1 MTRKLFTFL
10 IAFLATMSGAVW
22 GQSGS
27 GTSGD
32 PYTGNWTSV
41 PDALQSAGK
50 VYLEDFHLTT
60 SGVAF
65 NITGQLELVIT
76 GECFIESTGDV
87 AITLPE
93 SKGGNKDGNILTISS
108 ESTGILRIKGSGE
121 TAIGEGNSNKVG
133 EIDIAGGTV
142 YILGN
147 LGSMGNHG
155 GVSVTGGVAFV
166 DGDVLGQDKFHERT
180 DGILFGRTETGSGDW
195 QGKILEE
202 NGEVHLSTVI
212 DGDIDGDGDADDDHI
227 YLDLN
232 GGTLCLDKGGKIQA
246 QNINGENQLTI
257 YNGYLQAYSLKYDI
271 NHDERNT
278 YYANNTSQQATA
290 PIDYWLYG
298 PNTEFDI
305 LGQDMI
311 CKAEVAGTTG
321 QHEFFGW
328 VNMGLDTKVV
338 ADIADKSY
346 TPTDLADKIY
356 ISETSSSNYSGEL
369 VNIEGA
375 WGAYQRNVTVVNGKE
390 VVNVVLLATPE
401 EANVIAYGDYEGTLP
416 SGINYDKTTH
426 TFSGTPNVDD
436 TEFGSELSKTYT
448 VTVPI
453 TVTTMEGTTSAT
465 ATVRITVSKDV
476 INITSTTPKLAKEGE
491 DTYDGTVKTGFISLT
506 PNDMEEEDLVEG
518 VHFTVTYSYISN
530 PDAATF
536 DDDAATENVTEI
548 KNAGKYKVT
557 SITGKEDQ
565 GVTGTMSNPQIDGN
579 DIIITIKRAELTL
592 SVNNQRVKVGGPINS
607 KISTG
612 ENGTISYTGIVEADQ
627 KENATVTTISGL
639 TLNTASNVDLSK
651 VGTYTS
657 GIEATG
663 TPTVTIMEDG
673 ASEQVDISNN
683 YTIASTIKPGNLL
696 VYLDLSGDDVIPEL
710 DPDPTEGEEG
720 SEGGDIYDADSKTF
734 TFPYDGKS
742 YKLSQLTVGEQEIAL
757 EEGNVSYSY
766 SETEDG
772 TYTDFTEGQEV
783 KDAGWYKAKVS
794 LNSTLYP
801 GSSNLE
807 YIIHIT
813 PRELNVTVADQT
825 VKVGKDQTPTTTWDI
840 VFGQNDNT
848 NTITITEGDVVSG
861 ETVVFSNTDDALTLT
876 TEASNAV
883 TNKVA
888 GVYEGAITNEELTL
902 GNGESDNAFKAKNYE
917 LKLTAGT
924 LTVIR
929 VLGGDDDEVVGGEDK
944 NDDDDL
950 NGEDGSWDEGEV
962 LFGLGDQNTKV
973 TYDGQAH
980 GIDYLYVKNGDEWVK
995 VEGTLS
1001 VTYTSKET
1009 DDNDKTTNDGAV
1021 DAATYDVTITLTAGQ
1036 NTLFELPAGGYKAE
1050 ITINKAPLTVTG
1062 TYTCE
1067 ETPTTVNVSDVT
1079 DLKAETLVN
1088 NEKVSFSGTLKVK
1101 NNNLVPD
1108 TDFEMKA
1115 AESTAFKAS
1124 NYEITYNIT
1133 LTVTGE
1139 GGGGDD
1145 DKTELDP
1152 DGGDVTG
1159 GEEGDDGEFPSS
1171 DDFILLSPDGET
1183 SASVYDGNE
1192 HALTV
1197 LKFGNT
1203 ILNVG
1208 DDYTVSSYT
1217 SSTEPNVG
1225 ESNLPKHA
1233 ATYSATV
1240 TLTGDYEWNDGTTEH
1255 TFTNITIN
1263 KRPMFVS
1270 FVETVSSV
1278 EDLKDINKL
1287 VVPEKMNNNRGLV
1300 TYESPI
1306 FSGEIEE
1313 PVDLG
1318 NGTYRVT
1325 IKRETFKIST
1335 NEAGNFYLSD
1345 YNIHVDTN
1353 GNGSE
1358 DGNDGEITE
1367 GEGGNEGEGGLGD
1380 GDDIVID
1387 IEVDPNGEDNDGD
1400 GYIDRIDYY
1409 NIYEDE
1415 ICEGVTVEF
1424 SRDVVREGQSVLV
1437 TVKVEEGFDTT
1448 KLALKFKRA
1457 LFGYW
1462 EDLSLTPTENPG
1474 EYIIKNI
1481 YTDIYVRIEGAVPTG
1496 IESIDGAKVYA
1507 KDGSLFVQTPQQE
1520 KVLIISM
1527 TGAIVK
1533 NETQIGL
1540 RQYTGLN
1547 RGIYVVCVG
1556 DERFK
1561 VRL

>member
-1 MTRKLFTFL
+1 MKRIFTFL
-10 IAFLATMSGAVW
+10 IAFLATMSGVVW

-27 GTSGD
+27 GTSAD
-32 PYTGNWTSV
+32 SPYTGNRSET
-41 PDALQSAGK
+41 LTLSAGT
-50 VYLEDFHLTT
+50 YYMEDFHINT
-60 SGVAF
+60 SDIAVK
-65 NITGQLELVIT
+65 L
-76 GECFIESTGDV
+76 TGDV
-87 AITLPE
+87 TLVIKGECSFNSSGDLGIQIPE
-93 SKGGNKDGNILTISS
+93 KGATLTISN
-108 ESTGILRIKGSGE
+108 ESTGILRVD
-121 TAIGEGNSNKVG
+121 GNRSSNDGTLAVG
-133 EIDIAGGTV
+133 GDKNNASLMGPFFVEGGTV
-142 YILGN
+142 YVLGN
-147 LGSMGNHG
+147 MGHNGNHG
-155 GVSVTGGVAFV
+155 SIEMHDGVAFV
-166 DGDVLGQDKFHERT
+166 DGKIKGNQQISVG
-180 DGILFGRTETGSGDW
+180 GILFDRTGDEPNTW
-195 QGKILEE
+195 YGTTYDDITL
-202 NGEVHLSTVI
+202 NSPLT
-212 DGDIDGDGDADDDHI
+212 GDIDNDGTMDDDKI
-227 YLDLN
+227 NLN
-232 GGTLCLDKGGKIQA
+232 LNSHTLTIGKGQKI
-246 QNINGENQLTI
+246 NMGENQFTI
-257 YNGYLQAYSLKYDI
+257 VPGSGKLVAYKVVYDANVTNGCTI
-271 NHDERNT
+271 TGE
-278 YYANNTSQQATA
+278 A
-290 PIDYWLYG
+290 PTDYWLYG
-298 PNTEFDI
+298 PETTFDI
-305 LGQDMI
+305 LEGNLT
-311 CKAEVAGTTG
+311 CNGNSPANG
-321 QHEFFGW
+321 QHQFFGW
-328 VNMGLDTKVV
+328 VNMSDDNLTVLQEDATPK
-338 ADIADKSY
+338 KTSS
-346 TPTDLADKIY
+346 TPTEDIDPN
-356 ISETSSSNYSGEL
+356 TVTGT
-369 VNIEGA
+369 EGVPVTLQAA
-375 WGAYQRNVTVVNGKE
+375 WGAYTRTIGVTNHVAMDATT
-390 VVNVVLLATPE
+390 LLASPE
-401 EANVIAYGDYEGTLP
+401 GVISYGDANGMP
-416 SGINYDKTTH
+416 NGITFNKETG
-426 TFSGTPNVDD
+426 TFSGTPDIDN
-436 TEFGSELSKTYT
+436 LSGDGTYQ

-453 TVTTMEGTTSAT
+453 TVMGRESETFSATITFDVDDNTPDLDETGTTISWVTGGNGT
-465 ATVRITVSKDV
+465 ATY
-476 INITSTTPKLAKEGE
+476 NGQEFKL
-491 DTYDGTVKTGFISLT
+491 
-506 PNDMEEEDLVEG
+506 NNLVEIKAGNRPDLALTDG
-518 VHFTVTYSYISN
+518 VHYTVTYSYISN
-530 PDAATF
+530 PDATTF
-536 DDDAATENVTEI
+536 EDNAATTGVTKI

-557 SITGKEDQ
+557 AITAKDGQAEGSLTEEELK
-565 GVTGTMSNPQIDGN
+565 IDGQ
-579 DIIITIKRAELTL
+579 DIIITINRAKLTL
-592 SVNNQRVKVGGPINS
+592 SILQQSVPVNGSITPTITATGDNPTVSYSGVVAQDQTDGISEITFNGSLSTTHDMSQVSNS
-607 KISTG
+607 AKI
-612 ENGTISYTGIVEADQ
+612 
-627 KENATVTTISGL
+627 TVTAA
-639 TLNTASNVDLSK
+639 N
-651 VGTYTS
+651 
-657 GIEATG
+657 
-663 TPTVTIMEDG
+663 VTIAKMTDKVDG
-673 ASEQVDISNN
+673 DIANN
-683 YTIASTIKPGNLL
+683 YTVASITDGNLI
-696 VYLDLSGDDVIPEL
+696 VYLDLSGEVTPGL
-710 DPDPTEGEEG
+710 DPEPEGEGEEG

-1152 DGGDVTG
+1152 DGDDVTG
-1159 GEEGDDGEFPSS
+1159 GEDENNDGDLDENN
-1171 DDFILLSPDGET
+1171 DFILLSPDGDEY
-1183 SASVYDGNE
+1183 ASVYDGQE
-1192 HALTV
+1192 HGLTV
-1197 LKFGNT
+1197 LKFGETTLSAKENENDT
-1203 ILNVG
+1203 EY
-1208 DDYTVSSYT
+1208 DYTVGEYT
-1217 SSTEPNVG
+1217 SNDNPNVG
-1225 ESNLPKHA
+1225 ENGLPKHA

-1240 TLTGDYEWNDGTTEH
+1240 TLKGDYVWDDNSTEH

-1270 FVETVSSV
+1270 FVKTVSSV

-1287 VVPEKMNNNRGLV
+1287 VVPEKMHGNRGLV
-1300 TYESPI
+1300 TYESPT

-1345 YNIHVDTN
+1345 YTIHVDTN
-1353 GNGSE
+1353 GSGSE

-1367 GEGGNEGEGGLGD
+1367 GGGGNEGEGGLGD

-1409 NIYEDE
+1409 NIYEDQ

-1437 TVKVEEGFDTT
+1437 TVKVDEEFDVT
-1448 KLALKFKRA
+1448 KMMLKFKRG

-1462 EDLSLTPTENPG
+1462 EDLTLTPTENPN
-1474 EYIIKNI
+1474 EYIVKNI
-1481 YTDIYVRIEGAVPTG
+1481 YTDIYVRAEGAVPTG
-1496 IESIDGAKVYA
+1496 IESIDGAKVYT

-1520 KVLIISM
+1520 QVRIISM

>member
-1 MTRKLFTFL
+1 MKRIFTFL
-10 IAFLATMSGAVW
+10 IAFLATMSGVVW

-27 GTSGD
+27 GTSAD
-32 PYTGNWTSV
+32 SPYTGNRSET
-41 PDALQSAGK
+41 LTLSAGT
-50 VYLEDFHLTT
+50 YYMEDFHINT
-60 SGVAF
+60 SDIAVK
-65 NITGQLELVIT
+65 L
-76 GECFIESTGDV
+76 TGDV
-87 AITLPE
+87 TLVIKGECSFNSSGDLGIQIPE
-93 SKGGNKDGNILTISS
+93 KGATLTISN
-108 ESTGILRIKGSGE
+108 ESTGILRVD
-121 TAIGEGNSNKVG
+121 GNRSSNDGTLAVG
-133 EIDIAGGTV
+133 GDKNNASLMGPFFVEGGTV
-142 YILGN
+142 YVLGN
-147 LGSMGNHG
+147 MGHNGNHG
-155 GVSVTGGVAFV
+155 SIEMHDGVAFV
-166 DGDVLGQDKFHERT
+166 DGKIKGNQQISVG
-180 DGILFGRTETGSGDW
+180 GILFDRTGDEPNTW
-195 QGKILEE
+195 YGTTYDDITL
-202 NGEVHLSTVI
+202 NSPLT
-212 DGDIDGDGDADDDHI
+212 GDIDNDGTMDDDKI
-227 YLDLN
+227 NLN
-232 GGTLCLDKGGKIQA
+232 LNSHTLTIGKGQKI
-246 QNINGENQLTI
+246 NMGENQFTI
-257 YNGYLQAYSLKYDI
+257 VPGSGKLVAYKVVYDANVTNGCTI
-271 NHDERNT
+271 TGE
-278 YYANNTSQQATA
+278 A
-290 PIDYWLYG
+290 PTDYWLYG
-298 PNTEFDI
+298 PETTFDI
-305 LGQDMI
+305 LEGNLT
-311 CKAEVAGTTG
+311 CNGNSPANG
-321 QHEFFGW
+321 QHQFFGW
-328 VNMGLDTKVV
+328 VNMSDDNLTVLQEDATPK
-338 ADIADKSY
+338 KTSS
-346 TPTDLADKIY
+346 TPTEDIDPN
-356 ISETSSSNYSGEL
+356 TVTGT
-369 VNIEGA
+369 EGVPVTLQAA
-375 WGAYQRNVTVVNGKE
+375 WGAYTRTIGVTNHVAMDATT
-390 VVNVVLLATPE
+390 LLASPE
-401 EANVIAYGDYEGTLP
+401 GVISYGDANGMP
-416 SGINYDKTTH
+416 NGITFNKETG
-426 TFSGTPNVDD
+426 TFSGTPDIDN
-436 TEFGSELSKTYT
+436 LSGDGTYQ

-453 TVTTMEGTTSAT
+453 TVMGRESETFSATITFDVDDNTPDLDETGTTISWVTGGNGT
-465 ATVRITVSKDV
+465 ATY
-476 INITSTTPKLAKEGE
+476 NGQEFKL
-491 DTYDGTVKTGFISLT
+491 
-506 PNDMEEEDLVEG
+506 NNLVEIKAGNRPDLALTDG
-518 VHFTVTYSYISN
+518 VHYTVTYSYISN
-530 PDAATF
+530 PDATTF
-536 DDDAATENVTEI
+536 EDNAATTGVTKI

-557 SITGKEDQ
+557 AITAKDGQAEGSLTEEELK
-565 GVTGTMSNPQIDGN
+565 IDGQ
-579 DIIITIKRAELTL
+579 DIIITINRAKLTL
-592 SVNNQRVKVGGPINS
+592 SILQQSVPVNGSITSTITATGDNPTVSYNGVVTQDQTDGISEITFSGSLSTTHDMSQVSNS
-607 KISTG
+607 AKITATAT
-612 ENGTISYTGIVEADQ
+612 NVTI
-627 KENATVTTISGL
+627 ATMTD
-639 TLNTASNVDLSK
+639 NVD
-651 VGTYTS
+651 G
-657 GIEATG
+657 
-663 TPTVTIMEDG
+663 
-673 ASEQVDISNN
+673 DIANN
-683 YTIASTIKPGNLL
+683 YTVASITDGNLI
-696 VYLDLSGDDVIPEL
+696 VYLDLSGDDVTPEL
-710 DPDPTEGEEG
+710 TPDPTEEGEEG
-720 SEGGDIYDADSKTF
+720 GEGEDIYDATSKTF
-734 TFPYDGKS
+734 TFPYDGQS
-742 YKLSQLTVGEQEIAL
+742 YTLSKLTVGQQEITL
-757 EEGNVSYSY
+757 EESNVSYSY
-766 SETEDG
+766 AEEENG
-772 TYTDFTEGQEV
+772 TYTALTDGQEV

-801 GSSNLE
+801 NASNLE

-813 PRELNVTVADQT
+813 PRDLNVTVADQT
-825 VKVGKDQTPTTTWDI
+825 VKVGNVEQDPTITWDI
-840 VFGQNDNT
+840 VFDQSNNT
-848 NTITITEGDVVSG
+848 NTITIADGDVVTG
-861 ETVVFSNTDDALTLT
+861 ETVVFAEDATLSL
-876 TEASNAV
+876 TEAASTAV

-888 GVYEGAITNEELTL
+888 GVYEEAITNATL
-902 GNGESDNAFKAKNYE
+902 ALADGTEGNNFKAKNYE

-929 VLGGDDDEVVGGEDK
+929 VLGSDDDEVVGGEDK
-944 NDDDDL
+944 NNDDDL
-950 NGEDGSWDEGEV
+950 NDEDGNWDEGEV

-980 GIDYLYVKNGDEWVK
+980 GIDYLYVKNGDDWVK

-1001 VTYTSKET
+1001 VTYTSQET
-1009 DDNDKTTNDGAV
+1009 EDNDKTTNDGAV
-1021 DAATYDVTITLTAGQ
+1021 DAATYDVTITITTTQ
-1036 NTLFELPAGGYKAE
+1036 NTLFELPEGGYKAE
-1050 ITINKAPLTVTG
+1050 ITIEKAPLTITG
-1062 TYTCE
+1062 TYTCDDISSASSFDASTSGVIS
-1067 ETPTTVNVSDVT
+1067 TPYSTG
-1079 DLKAETLVN
+1079 VN
-1088 NEKVSFSGTLKVK
+1088 NEDIDSFSGTFTLKSGVTSSQA
-1101 NNNLVPD
+1101 D
-1108 TDFEMKA
+1108 AFEGTI
-1115 AESTAFKAS
+1115 TASGEGFKAS

-1133 LTVTGE
+1133 LNVTGE
-1139 GGGGDD
+1139 GGDGGDEG

-1208 DDYTVSSYT
+1208 DDYIVSGYT
-1217 SSTEPNVG
+1217 SSTYPNVG
-1225 ESNLPKHA
+1225 ESSLPKHA

-1306 FSGEIEE
+1306 FSGKIEE

-1345 YNIHVDTN
+1345 YTIHVDTN

-1358 DGNDGEITE
+1358 DNGDGEITE

-1400 GYIDRIDYY
+1400 GYIDRIDYC